1 MIGGLDVT
9 KDTVTSIDG
18 LLAAGEVTASGL
30 HGANRLGSNSLLE
43 GLVFGRRAGLLASE
57 KAGAMPDSFS
67 AIPIHDDGW
76 FPPEQTTVAELDLN
90 DMGNSLSSMMWR
102 SVGIR
107 RKAEALDQAVRQLEF
122 WNRFVSQR
130 EFHTTEGWEFQNKLL
145 VARLMAAAAQSR
157 TESRGVHSR
166 TDFPQADPT
175 QARHTTISS

>member
-1 MIGGLDVT
+1 MIGGLSVT
-9 KDTVTSIDG
+9 KDTETSIDG

-76 FPPEQTTVAELDLN
+76 SPPKQTDVAELDLN
-90 DMGNSLSSMMWR
+90 DLGNSLSSMMWR

-122 WNRFVSQR
+122 WNRYVSQR

-166 TDFPQADPT
+166 TDFPQTDPA